1 MAPSTQLNMG
11 DTFADDMVAVDFGA
25 MVAAAG
31 ELRTTADKL
40 AANQTALE
48 DSLAHTDAMTGPAA
62 AALNGSKGML
72 FAAIFSTMMTLRKW
86 ATIVEEGGA
95 LQKRQ
100 EATREAALTV
110 QNSPTTMM
118 A

>member
-1 MAPSTQLNMG
+1 MASSTQLNMG
-11 DTFADDMVAVDFGA
+11 DTFAEDMVAVDFNA
-25 MVAAAG
+25 MVAAAA

-72 FAAIFSTMMTLRKW
+72 FAAIFSTMMTLRKC

-110 QNSPTTMM
+110 QNSPTSYVG
-118 A
+118 